1 MLIDYKIVLS
11 IIILLC
17 VLFLYFH
24 YNRPDYLSK
33 LKADLFQRS
42 KQKFIEGFTS
52 SPDLIKNGSFKHGL
66 DINES
71 PEKKGINSIIKL
83 ANPLS
88 PNSEYVLEQSP
99 KSVFYMFK
107 VPVTKGHKY
116 TLSYWI
122 GKSSNW
128 NGKDKNF
135 NLLDGKKIHST
146 DGTLVKSKKVGTIE
160 WKQYKYNLK
169 AESTELEIYLGYKS
183 EATRGNRYFTD
194 VKLTPEIS
202 GDQSGFP
209 KSIRNSLQTYVNFQD
224 SKSFTPTSLVIKDL
238 SGNGHNIKVKTK
250 LTQNT
255 DGSIPLNQVLTGTTD
270 KMNNITVALS
280 FEGIVNDVDSSI
292 NLFTC
297 GRFQI
302 NTNNDFTN
310 ITIKSA
316 DQEKTYFGVLDGRN
330 TVVTTYNGKEVIIY
344 VNGKNIFKESL
355 ENSSLSESYS
365 IGPGNLDLYSF
376 AILNKVLTASQVS
389 TLTKYLSGFKA
400 KSEGVLGK
408 MMAEDIPN
416 VKKPDLEGFRGD
428 ISVDNLLGTEDN
440 AFIRDHDNSSQRGI
454 NGSWHERGNKHELS
468 DCLEDYHKE
477 IERHG
482 GEKDGI
488 NIFDI
493 RSCRKACDV
502 EGMKTHP
509 FCKTIDGIN
518 REKRCK
524 DDNCP
529 TAYLSGED
537 YMIYIRPGS
546 KYEKKIGRSGSFN
559 YGANRRRAREIYL
572 HNFDGCPVPDVLTP
586 HGYVPNMDE
595 CPFLVDEM
603 NPCKE
608 DACRSANWRERD
620 VRKQNLSK
628 KCRRSISNY
637 CDKFKYKDD
646 ACSCWRPRNKD
657 NPKCVELRDYV
668 DNLEDKCRIDVFNI
682 EDHPDMKNY
691 VRKDEIP
698 CWGCKL

>member
-24 YNRPDYLSK
+24 YNRPDYLAK

-42 KQKFIEGFTS
+42 HQKFIEGFTS
-52 SPDLIKNGSFKHGL
+52 SPDLIKNGSFEHGL
-66 DINES
+66 DIDDS
-71 PEKKGINSIIKL
+71 HQKKGINSVIKL
-83 ANPLS
+83 KNPS
-88 PNSEYVLEQSP
+88 TKSEYVLEQSS

-107 VPVTKGHKY
+107 VPVKNGKNYVLT
-116 TLSYWI
+116 YWI
-122 GKSSNW
+122 GKNSDW

-135 NLLDGKKIHST
+135 NILDGKKIHST
-146 DGTLVKSKKVGTIE
+146 DGTLVKSKKIATIE
-160 WKQYKYNLK
+160 WKKYKYQFK
-169 AESTELEIYLGYKS
+169 AESEELEIYLGYKS
-183 EATRGNRYFTD
+183 DATRGNRYFTD
-194 VKLTPEIS
+194 VQLTQEIS

-209 KSIRNSLQTYVNFQD
+209 KSIRGSLQRYVNFQD

-238 SGNGHNIKVKTK
+238 SGNGGNIKVKSK
-250 LTQNT
+250 ISQNT
-255 DGSIPLNQVLTGTTD
+255 DGSILLKEQLLGALDTMSELTFA
-270 KMNNITVALS
+270 IS
-280 FEGIVNDVDSSI
+280 FTGVPGESSDI

-302 NTNNDFTN
+302 NVSGDFTN
-310 ITIKSA
+310 ISIKS
-316 DQEKTYFGVLDGRN
+316 DQEEKTYFGVLTDRN
-330 TVVTTYNGKEVIIY
+330 TIVITYNGKEVVIY
-344 VNGKNIFKESL
+344 VNGKQAFKEPM
-355 ENSSLSESYS
+355 ENNGFKLSGLYS
-365 IGPGNLDLYSF
+365 VGPGDIDLYSF
-376 AILNKVLTASQVS
+376 AILNKVLNQKQVS
-389 TLTKYLSGFKA
+389 SLTTYLSGYKEGN
-400 KSEGVLGK
+400 KGVLGK

-416 VKKPDLEGFRGD
+416 VENLEKEGFRGD
-428 ISVDNLLGTEDN
+428 IAVDNLLGTEDN
-440 AFIRDHDNSSQRGI
+440 AFIRDHDNSAQRGI
-454 NGSWHERGNKHELS
+454 NGSWHERGNKHDLS
-468 DCLEDYHKE
+468 DCLDDYHKE

-524 DDNCP
+524 NDHCP

-546 KYEKKIGRSGSFN
+546 KFAEKIGRSGNFN
-559 YGANRRRAREIYL
+559 YGQNRRRAREIYL
-572 HNFDGCPVPDVLTP
+572 HNFPGCPVPDLLTP

-608 DACRSANWRERD
+608 DVCRGANWRERD
-620 VRKQNLSK
+620 VRNQGLSK
-628 KCRRSISNY
+628 RCRRSISNY
-637 CDKFKYKDD
+637 CDKFKYKDE
-646 ACSCWRPRNKD
+646 ACSCWRPRNKG

-668 DNLEDKCRIDVFNI
+668 DNLEDKCRIDVFKI